1 MKPVERLLKSKGH
14 QIFHI
19 HPEAS
24 VYEAIEM
31 LAERGVGA
39 LLVMEDERLVGLLSE
54 RDYARK
60 VILQGKSSRD
70 CKVREIM
77 STQVLCIPPS
87 APVQEAMALMTE
99 RRIRHLPVL
108 NNGRVAG
115 IISIGDVV
123 KDIISE
129 QEFHIEQL
137 EKYIMTG

>member
-1 MKPVERLLKSKGH
+1 MKTVERLLKNKEP
-14 QIFHI
+14 QIYHI

-24 VYEAIEM
+24 VYEAIEA
-31 LAERGVGA
+31 LAEKSVGA

-60 VILQGKSSRD
+60 VILRGKSSRD

-77 STQVLCIPPS
+77 STQVLCITPS
-87 APVQEAMALMTE
+87 TPVQEAMALMTQ

-108 NNGRVAG
+108 DKGRVTG

-129 QEFHIEQL
+129 QEFHIQQL
-137 EKYIMTG
+137 ENYIMTG